1 MWHPR
6 QFWYIID
13 GIEASIL
20 FATADISIS
29 TRTCPK
35 SAASVTN
42 NTVHIN
48 TWTLALFNELTN
60 EIRWEIVVPCTLPE
74 QRRETFRTL
83 IHTNTHSDVHSDRQ
97 SVRRRARA
105 HTRRTSEQP
114 WRKQE
119 RFGVICSLQADWRWL
134 SWYCCIGQTRR
145 AATLPRSMRRKPIRT
160 VSARWVIP
168 SGNNVMEQQ
177 VIFLYI
183 TIAGWFYQ
191 RLQLRCRHGGSFQQH
206 EDLPAST
213 EFAGEELLSILQ
225 GEPETRV
232 SLLARRQSLRHTLLS
247 GGKLWRA
254 VHTGGHQGEG
264 RAEG

>member
-60 EIRWEIVVPCTLPE
+60 EIRWEIVVPCTLLE

-83 IHTNTHSDVHSDRQ
+83 IHTHIATHSDVHSDRQ
-97 SVRRRARA
+97 SVRRRARS

-119 RFGVICSLQADWRWL
+119 RYGVICSLPADWRWL

-168 SGNNVMEQQ
+168 SGNNLMEQK
-177 VIFLYI
+177 VMFLVYYPSWLALS
-183 TIAGWFYQ
+183 TIA
-191 RLQLRCRHGGSFQQH
+191 
-206 EDLPAST
+206 A
-213 EFAGEELLSILQ
+213 AM
-225 GEPETRV
+225 
-232 SLLARRQSLRHTLLS
+232 
-247 GGKLWRA
+247 
-254 VHTGGHQGEG
+254 
-264 RAEG
+264 